1 MILLDP
7 KKLLIGLAAA
17 VVVAVSALSATSPAQ
32 AAIVPI
38 DLEGGG
44 ITWTIV
50 QADQEFFC
58 PTFDL
63 AGDFD
68 DVDNVGALDD
78 VTFTDC
84 TNPWWGDTDVTS
96 TGTWDFAAGSNVS
109 GSVWAADIT
118 NITAN
123 IVAAGCDF
131 DVAGSVTGEFDSST
145 QSFVV
150 TSSNVVISNTPSGF
164 LCPVLGVAQ
173 GQDIEFDGSW
183 TNTGTTI
190 TLP

>member
-1 MILLDP
+1 M
-7 KKLLIGLAAA
+7 
-17 VVVAVSALSATSPAQ
+17 
-32 AAIVPI
+32 
-38 DLEGGG
+38 
-44 ITWTIV
+44 
-50 QADQEFFC
+50 
-58 PTFDL
+58 
-63 AGDFD
+63 
-68 DVDNVGALDD
+68 DNVGALDD